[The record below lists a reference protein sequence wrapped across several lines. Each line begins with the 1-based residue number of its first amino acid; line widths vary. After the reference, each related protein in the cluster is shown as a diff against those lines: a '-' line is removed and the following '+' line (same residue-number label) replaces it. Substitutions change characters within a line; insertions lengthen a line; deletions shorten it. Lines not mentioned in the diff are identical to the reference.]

1 MRKRCVTA
9 GGAARA
15 PDELETREA
24 ETGMRN
30 GRGEA
35 DLRAQRRDH
44 EAMKDRASS
53 MKRAPSERPLPHSL
67 VHLDPAEPRCKL
79 RTRCGAMRV
88 PVCPV
93 CVRNHTQTQ
102 THIHIHIHTRTSHTK
117 AGPAG
122 GGVPAYRTCRY

>member
-1 MRKRCVTA
+1 
-9 GGAARA
+9 
-15 PDELETREA
+15 
-24 ETGMRN
+24 
-30 GRGEA
+30 
-35 DLRAQRRDH
+35 
-44 EAMKDRASS
+44 MKDRASS

-102 THIHIHIHTRTSHTK
+102 THIHIHINTSTSHTK

-122 GGVPAYRTCRY
+122 GGVPAPPGVFLPYRSVELNLNESQNP